1 MGKVRNRIKNLSI
14 RKALFL
20 YTAVSLFCSFLLSA
34 YIIVLANRTQA
45 GIWRNYGKQDEFAPE
60 KTEIA
65 PAAEDVQQGK
75 YDPPAEAAA
84 PPPAANVERP
94 VLSRMTPH
102 DRLASEICDFLQTYT
117 MLLLPITGCCCAVF
131 LFYRKKLKYPLAE
144 LMLASKNIA
153 ENNLQFHVIYESKDE
168 LGELCREFER
178 MRARLA
184 ENNILLWRS
193 LEEERALRAAIAHD
207 IRSPLSVLKGYQ
219 EMLTDYLPNES
230 ISLEKAMEMLHECGK
245 QLERMDKFV
254 ETMRKLSSLEQRELC
269 PETLTAGQLEADL
282 LAEISILEKEAGK
295 RILLHTA
302 STEDVF
308 RGDRDIILEVTENLL
323 SNALRYARTEVEITL
338 SLSVG
343 ECRICVTDDGTGF
356 SAKADESAKDSL
368 KHAGLGMYISRLY
381 CEKHGGRLLSGNL
394 QQGGASVTA
403 VFASIA
409 FLL

>member
-14 RKALFL
+14 RKTLFL
-20 YTAVSLFCSFLLSA
+20 YTAVSLLCCFLLSA
-34 YIIVLANRTQA
+34 YIILLASRTQV
-45 GIWRNYGKQDEFAPE
+45 GIWRKYGEQESYAPKE
-60 KTEIA
+60 TETV
-65 PAAEDVQQGK
+65 PAAEDIQQGK
-75 YDPPAEAAA
+75 YDPPAETSV
-84 PPPAANVERP
+84 PPPAADVERP
-94 VLSRMTPH
+94 VLSLMTPH

-117 MLLLPITGCCCAVF
+117 VLILSMIGCCCAVL

-144 LMLASKNIA
+144 LTLASKNIA
-153 ENNLQFHVIYESKDE
+153 RNDLQFHVVYKNKDE
-168 LGELCREFER
+168 MGELCREFER
-178 MRARLA
+178 MRSQLA

-219 EMLTDYLPNES
+219 EMLADHLPDGS
-230 ISLEKAMEMLHECGK
+230 IGLEKAVEMLHECGK

-254 ETMRKLSSLEQRELC
+254 ETMGKLNSLEKRTLC
-269 PETLTAGQLEADL
+269 SEAITARQLEADL
-282 LAEISILEKEAGK
+282 LAEIGILEKDAGK
-295 RILLHTA
+295 RILLHTV

-323 SNALRYARTEVEITL
+323 SNALRYARTEVELTL
-338 SLSVG
+338 SLSAG

-356 SAKADESAKDSL
+356 SEKAEESAKDSL
-368 KHAGLGMYISRLY
+368 KHPGLGMYISRLY

-394 QQGGASVTA
+394 PQGGASVTA
-403 VFASIA
+403 IFSSIA